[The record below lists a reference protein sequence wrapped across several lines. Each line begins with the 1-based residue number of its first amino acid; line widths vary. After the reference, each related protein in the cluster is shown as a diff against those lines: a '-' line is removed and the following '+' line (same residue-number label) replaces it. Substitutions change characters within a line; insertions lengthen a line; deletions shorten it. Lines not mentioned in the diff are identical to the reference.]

1 MADQPI
7 LEPIDERHIDFYGDD
22 VTAVLVPAAGEPQV
36 YVPLR
41 PICDYLGLSWSGQRE
56 RTMRD
61 SVLADEVRFVRVTRT
76 NSKGGNPEVLAL
88 PLDKLPGWLFG
99 ITTARITNDAVRRK
113 LDVYRRDCFRILWDA
128 FKHEILPT
136 APATVPVPIERS
148 GAEIAYEM
156 ATAIQHLA
164 RQQMEMEQRLGG
176 RMDSMARWAT
186 QVERRIS
193 SLELQINPE
202 ETITEAQANEIALA
216 VKTVAA
222 ALEASGAIKNGY
234 QRVYAE
240 VYRRE
245 RIGAY
250 RNLPQGRY
258 QAVLDW
264 LHQWHQEVAG
274 DPPST

>member
-22 VTAVLVPAAGEPQV
+22 VTVVLVPAEAEPHV

-61 SVLADEVRFVRVTRT
+61 PVLADEVRFVRVTRA

-99 ITTARITNDAVRRK
+99 ISAARVREELRDK
-113 LDVYRRDCFRILWDA
+113 IIRYQRDCFRVLWDT
-128 FKHEILPT
+128 FRHEIMPST
-136 APATVPVPIERS
+136 TPATVPVPTDRS

-186 QVERRIS
+186 QVERRIG

-222 ALEASGAIKNGY
+222 ALEASGTKNGY

-240 VYRRE
+240 LYRRE

-250 RNLPQGRY
+250 RKLAQGRY

-264 LHQWHQEVAG
+264 LHQWHQDVAG
-274 DPPST
+274 ESPGT

>member
-1 MADQPI
+1 MTDQPI

-22 VTAVLVPAAGEPQV
+22 VTAVLVPAEAEPQV
-36 YVPLR
+36 FVPLR

-61 SVLADEVRFVRVTRT
+61 SVLADEVRFVCVTRT
-76 NSKGGNPEVLAL
+76 NSKGGNPDVLAL

-99 ITTARITNDAVRRK
+99 ISAARVREELRDK
-113 LDVYRRDCFRILWDA
+113 IIRYQRDCFRVLWDT
-128 FKHEILPT
+128 FRHEIVPL
-136 APATVPVPIERS
+136 APATMPVPAERS

-164 RQQMEMEQRLGG
+164 RQQMEMEQRLSG

-202 ETITEAQANEIALA
+202 ETITEALANEIALA

-258 QAVLDW
+258 QTVLDW
-264 LHQWHQEVAG
+264 LHQWHEEVTRE
-274 DPPST
+274 STGT

>member
-1 MADQPI
+1 M
-7 LEPIDERHIDFYGDD
+7 
-22 VTAVLVPAAGEPQV
+22 
-36 YVPLR
+36 
-41 PICDYLGLSWSGQRE
+41 C
-56 RTMRD
+56 
-61 SVLADEVRFVRVTRT
+61 
-76 NSKGGNPEVLAL
+76 L
-88 PLDKLPGWLFG
+88 PLDLLAGWLFG
-99 ITTARITNDAVRRK
+99 ITTSRIKDDTLRQK
-113 LDVYRRDCFRILWDA
+113 ITTYRRECYRVLWDT

-136 APATVPVPIERS
+136 AAAAVPVPTERS

-186 QVERRIS
+186 QVERRIG
-193 SLELQINPE
+193 SLEMQINPE

-222 ALEASGAIKNGY
+222 ALEVSGTKNGY

-240 VYRRE
+240 LYRRE

-250 RNLPQGRY
+250 RKLAQGRY

-264 LHQWHQEVAG
+264 LHQWHVEVAG
-274 DPPST
+274 EATAT

>member
-1 MADQPI
+1 MTDPPI

-22 VTAVLVPAAGEPQV
+22 VTAVLVATAADPEV

-41 PICDYLGLSWSGQRE
+41 PLCAYLGLAWSGQFE
-56 RTMRD
+56 RIKRD
-61 SVLADEVRFVRVTRT
+61 PVLSEAVQSVRITRT
-76 NSKGGNPEVLAL
+76 NPQGGDPEVLCL
-88 PLDKLPGWLFG
+88 PLKFLPGWLFG
-99 ITTARITNDAVRRK
+99 IQAARVRKPELREK
-113 LDVYRRDCFRILWDA
+113 VIRYQRECFQVLWDA
-128 FKHEILPT
+128 FQHEILPAAHP
-136 APATVPVPIERS
+136 APVGRS

-164 RQQMEMEQRLGG
+164 RQQMELEQRLGG

-193 SLELQINPE
+193 NLELQINPE

-222 ALEASGAIKNGY
+222 ALEASGTKNGY

-240 VYRRE
+240 LYRRE

-250 RNLPQGRY
+250 RKLAQGRY

-264 LHQWHQEVAG
+264 LHQWHTELTSEEADHG
-274 DPPST
+274 

>member
-1 MADQPI
+1 
-7 LEPIDERHIDFYGDD
+7 
-22 VTAVLVPAAGEPQV
+22 
-36 YVPLR
+36 
-41 PICDYLGLSWSGQRE
+41 
-56 RTMRD
+56 
-61 SVLADEVRFVRVTRT
+61 
-76 NSKGGNPEVLAL
+76 
-88 PLDKLPGWLFG
+88 
-99 ITTARITNDAVRRK
+99 
-113 LDVYRRDCFRILWDA
+113 
-128 FKHEILPT
+128 
-136 APATVPVPIERS
+136 
-148 GAEIAYEM
+148 M

-193 SLELQINPE
+193 SLEVQINPE

-264 LHQWHQEVAG
+264 LHQWHQELTSESPA
-274 DPPST
+274 T

>member
-1 MADQPI
+1 MTDQPI

-22 VTAVLVPAAGEPQV
+22 VTAVLVPAEAEPQV
-36 YVPLR
+36 FVPLR

-61 SVLADEVRFVRVTRT
+61 PVLADEVRFVRVTRT
-76 NSKGGNPEVLAL
+76 NSKGGNPDVLAL

-99 ITTARITNDAVRRK
+99 ISAARVREELRDK
-113 LDVYRRDCFRILWDA
+113 IIRYQRDCFRVLWDT
-128 FKHEILPT
+128 FRHEIVPL
-136 APATVPVPIERS
+136 APATMPVPAERS

-264 LHQWHQEVAG
+264 LHQWHQELTSESPA
-274 DPPST
+274 T

>member
-1 MADQPI
+1 MTDQPI

-22 VTAVLVPAAGEPQV
+22 VTAVLVPAEAEPQV
-36 YVPLR
+36 FVPLR

-61 SVLADEVRFVRVTRT
+61 PVLADEVRFVRVTRT
-76 NSKGGNPEVLAL
+76 NSKGGNPDVLAL

-99 ITTARITNDAVRRK
+99 ISAARVREELRDK
-113 LDVYRRDCFRILWDA
+113 IIRYQRDCFRVLWDT
-128 FKHEILPT
+128 FRHEIVPL
-136 APATVPVPIERS
+136 APATMPVPAERS

-264 LHQWHQEVAG
+264 LHQWHEEVTRE
-274 DPPST
+274 STGT